1 MKYDH
6 IFLFV
11 PFRSVFFS
19 LFFFFW
25 LSRSKIFSALKKRTK
40 NTHTWERKKKKI
52 NNAEWVAVVIYWRFG
67 RIGIIPII
75 FCRSAK
81 FFFSH
86 KFISLIKKRIH
97 NSFCMSIWIVTFKL
111 LSIQVCIHFVETNV
125 VELHAK
131 WRSKTREKKKSV
143 LRFFFC
149 LHVLKILSRSQWIV
163 ELFFFYQVYISC
175 VSRSAFE
182 SRRHQ
187 TQQHSTFM
195 YRPKRERE
203 REEEENLS
211 HLRLGVRACI
221 ICVANWNV
229 VIFELGK
236 RFRNWLVV
244 SHFFALILLF
254 FQHWRSHW
262 YVCWCMLYES
272 MAHSMAKIIKII
284 IFVYLFFPKFSNA
297 MNLWLH
303 YTQWITCTTVQVN
316 RGHKGQFQN
325 FRWCNYLSNNYGANL
340 IWSVVIRLN

>member
-1 MKYDH
+1 M
-6 IFLFV
+6 ITF
-11 PFRSVFFS
+11 FFS
-19 LFFFFW
+19 FHFDLSFF
-25 LSRSKIFSALKKRTK
+25 LSFSSSDCHDRRFSLPWK
-40 NTHTWERKKKKI
+40 NEPRIHTRERMKKKI
-52 NNAEWVAVVIYWRFG
+52 NNTEWVAVVIYWRFG

-203 REEEENLS
+203 RERRRKLITSSIGCES
-211 HLRLGVRACI
+211 VYHLRCQLKC
-221 ICVANWNV
+221 CLFLNWENDSE
-229 VIFELGK
+229 IG
-236 RFRNWLVV
+236 
-244 SHFFALILLF
+244 LLF
-254 FQHWRSHW
+254 HISSH
-262 YVCWCMLYES
+262 
-272 MAHSMAKIIKII
+272 
-284 IFVYLFFPKFSNA
+284 
-297 MNLWLH
+297 
-303 YTQWITCTTVQVN
+303 
-316 RGHKGQFQN
+316 
-325 FRWCNYLSNNYGANL
+325 
-340 IWSVVIRLN
+340 